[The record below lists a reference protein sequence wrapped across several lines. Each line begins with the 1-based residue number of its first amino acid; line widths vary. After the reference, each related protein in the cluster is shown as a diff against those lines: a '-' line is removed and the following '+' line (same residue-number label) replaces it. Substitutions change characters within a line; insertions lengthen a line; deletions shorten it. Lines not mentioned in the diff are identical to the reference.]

1 MRYLGWATLSV
12 SLALAARAADGG
24 EPFQL
29 GPIPVEGILILR
41 NGQAVA
47 GSLTRAGDHYFVAL
61 PQGEIRLRADDVEMA
76 CRDLDEAYARKR
88 AVLATGDA
96 PRHLELAG
104 WCLRHGLLGPA
115 ASELADAM
123 RANPNHPLIPVF
135 RRRLEIALNPK
146 GAEPSGMA
154 SQPVGPSRE
163 ELDAMVRRLPAG
175 TVETFTTE
183 VQPLLMNNC
192 TSSGCHGPN
201 SEHELRLLRVP
212 RNRPGGRRITQ
223 QNLHAVLQWV
233 DREAPEKSKLLA
245 APIEP
250 HGGKDRPVFT
260 QREVGQLQQLAAWV
274 TGLRKPAERESVPAS
289 VRRLGGPPLE
299 AGTGPLPPEPPDGR
313 MAERPGAVVGPA
325 PLADPNDP
333 FSAAPLET
341 PVEQPGARPRVQR
354 GATLEGFAPAD
365 PFDPE
370 IFNRRYFR
378 DE

>member
-1 MRYLGWATLSV
+1 MRYLCIVTLGA
-12 SLALAARAADGG
+12 SLVLAPPSAGGG

-29 GPIPVEGILILR
+29 GPIPVEGVLILR

-61 PQGEIRLRADDVEMA
+61 PHGEIRLRTGDVEMA

-96 PRHLELAG
+96 QRHLDLAG

-123 RANPNHPLIPVF
+123 RANPNHPLIPVL
-135 RRRLEIALNPK
+135 RRRLEMALHPK
-146 GAEPSGMA
+146 DAEPPRTPTE
-154 SQPVGPSRE
+154 PVGPSRE

-175 TVETFTTE
+175 TVETFTAE

-212 RNRPGGRRITQ
+212 RNRPGGRRMTQ
-223 QNLHAVLQWV
+223 QNLHTVLQWV
-233 DREAPEKSKLLA
+233 DREAPERSKLLT

-260 QREVGQLQQLAAWV
+260 QREMGQLQQLAAWV
-274 TGLRKPAERESVPAS
+274 TRLRKPAERESVPAS
-289 VRRLGGPPLE
+289 VRPLGTRSDKDKATPVPGGIPGE
-299 AGTGPLPPEPPDGR
+299 AMPEGL
-313 MAERPGAVVGPA
+313 GAVVGPA

-341 PVEQPGARPRVQR
+341 LAEQPGERPRVQR